1 MPTYPDLKQMIEA
14 GAVKT
19 FDDWFGFI
27 EQKKLMEDT
36 GMSIRRV
43 QALRLQPGDITLNEL
58 MRLCVLLDMDAG
70 ELGNHFVKGFVVR
83 RQ

>member
-1 MPTYPDLKQMIEA
+1 MTYPDLKQMILA
-14 GAVKT
+14 HAVKS

-27 EQKKLMEDT
+27 EQKKFMEDT
-36 GMSIRRV
+36 GMSIRRL

-58 MRLCVLLDMDAG
+58 MKLCTLLDMDAG
-70 ELGNHFVKGFVVR
+70 DLGNHFVKGFQVR